1 MDDTKAEEL
10 LRAERRRVEQLLAQ
24 MDRAIGDDRTA
35 ADQDGDMFDSAEP
48 LTREGTDESIRA
60 ELQNRL
66 DAVGRAE
73 QRLAEGTYGR
83 SVRSGRPIPD
93 ARLEADP
100 AAELTVE
107 EAAQP
112 TRAGT
117 GPPAPTGRRENGMTT
132 SRHGLT
138 PAGHTRDGGVL
149 VGTPDA
155 PTGLVLFEDP
165 QCSYCRQFEE
175 VNGALVTTAIKS
187 GSLAAEYR
195 MRCFLG
201 PESVRADNALALAA
215 EVGRF
220 DELRHE
226 LFRHQ
231 PDEGTGGFTIDDLLE
246 LGADIGLT
254 DNSFIS
260 GVREARYKLWVLDR
274 HSGRW

>member
-66 DAVGRAE
+66 DAIGRAE

-112 TRAGT
+112 T
-117 GPPAPTGRRENGMTT
+117 
-132 SRHGLT
+132 
-138 PAGHTRDGGVL
+138 
-149 VGTPDA
+149 
-155 PTGLVLFEDP
+155 
-165 QCSYCRQFEE
+165 
-175 VNGALVTTAIKS
+175 
-187 GSLAAEYR
+187 
-195 MRCFLG
+195 
-201 PESVRADNALALAA
+201 
-215 EVGRF
+215 
-220 DELRHE
+220 
-226 LFRHQ
+226 
-231 PDEGTGGFTIDDLLE
+231 
-246 LGADIGLT
+246 
-254 DNSFIS
+254 
-260 GVREARYKLWVLDR
+260 
-274 HSGRW
+274 

>member
-24 MDRAIGDDRTA
+24 MDQAIGDDRTA

-66 DAVGRAE
+66 DAIGRAE

-112 TRAGT
+112 T
-117 GPPAPTGRRENGMTT
+117 
-132 SRHGLT
+132 
-138 PAGHTRDGGVL
+138 
-149 VGTPDA
+149 
-155 PTGLVLFEDP
+155 
-165 QCSYCRQFEE
+165 
-175 VNGALVTTAIKS
+175 
-187 GSLAAEYR
+187 
-195 MRCFLG
+195 
-201 PESVRADNALALAA
+201 
-215 EVGRF
+215 
-220 DELRHE
+220 
-226 LFRHQ
+226 
-231 PDEGTGGFTIDDLLE
+231 
-246 LGADIGLT
+246 
-254 DNSFIS
+254 
-260 GVREARYKLWVLDR
+260 
-274 HSGRW
+274 